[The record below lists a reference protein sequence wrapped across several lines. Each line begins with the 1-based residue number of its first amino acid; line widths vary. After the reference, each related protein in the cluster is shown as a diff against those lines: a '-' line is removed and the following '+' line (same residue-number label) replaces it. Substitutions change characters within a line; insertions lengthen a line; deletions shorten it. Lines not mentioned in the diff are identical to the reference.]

1 MKHLT
6 SLLFL
11 ALLVSNITFAQ
22 KKDDDKK
29 AMYLSK
35 VQTLDGAISSLYS
48 VISGEKDVKR
58 DWDFFKFLF
67 KPGAKLIPSAKKDS
81 LQVVRYMS
89 PEDYI
94 NSSGKWL
101 LENGF
106 FEKEISRKV
115 EQFGNIAHVFST
127 YEAFHSESDKQ
138 PFMRGINS
146 IQLLYDNYRW
156 WIVNVYWMQE
166 SPEHPI
172 PKTYLKSN

>member
-1 MKHLT
+1 MKHFTSFLFLT
-6 SLLFL
+6 LLF
-11 ALLVSNITFAQ
+11 SNITFAQ
-22 KKDDDKK
+22 EEEDKK
-29 AMYLSK
+29 AIYLSK
-35 VQTLDGAISSLYS
+35 VQTLDGAINSLYS

-67 KPGAKLIPSAKKDS
+67 KPGAKLIPSAKKDC
-81 LQVVRYMS
+81 LHVVRYMA
-89 PEDYI
+89 PDDYI

-115 EQFGNIAHVFST
+115 EQFGNIAQVFSS
-127 YEAFHSESDKQ
+127 YEAFHSESDAQ

-146 IQLLYDNYRW
+146 IQLLYDNQRW

-166 SPEHPI
+166 SAEHPI
-172 PKTYLKSN
+172 PEVYLKKE

>member
-6 SLLFL
+6 SLLFFT
-11 ALLVSNITFAQ
+11 LLISNITFAQ
-22 KKDDDKK
+22 EEDNKQ
-29 AMYLSK
+29 ALYLEK
-35 VQTLDGAISSLYS
+35 VQTLDSAINSLYS
-48 VISGEKDVKR
+48 VISGEKEVKR

-81 LQVVRYMS
+81 LYVARYLS

-115 EQFGNIAHVFST
+115 DTFGNIAQVFST
-127 YEAFHSESDKQ
+127 YEAFHSESDAQ

-146 IQLLYDNYRW
+146 IQLLYDNQRW

-166 SPEHPI
+166 TPEHPI
-172 PKTYLKSN
+172 PEIYLKK

>member
-6 SLLFL
+6 SLLFIT
-11 ALLVSNITFAQ
+11 LLFSTISFAQ
-22 KKDDDKK
+22 EKEGNKE
-29 AMYLSK
+29 ALYLEK
-35 VQTLDGAISSLYS
+35 VQTLDGTIHSLYS
-48 VISGEKDVKR
+48 VISGEKEVKR

-81 LQVVRYMS
+81 LYVVRYMS
-89 PEDYI
+89 PEDYV

-106 FEKEISRKV
+106 FEKEISRRV

-127 YEAFHSESDKQ
+127 YEAFHSESDEQ

-146 IQLLYDNYRW
+146 VQFLYDNQRW
-156 WIVNVYWMQE
+156 WIVNIYWMQE
-166 SPEHPI
+166 SPKHPI
-172 PKTYLKSN
+172 PEVYLKD

>member
-11 ALLVSNITFAQ
+11 ALLVSNPTFAQ
-22 KKDDDKK
+22 EEENKE
-29 AMYLSK
+29 ALYLSK
-35 VQTLDGAISSLYS
+35 VQTLDDAINSLYS

-81 LQVVRYMS
+81 LYVARYLS

-127 YEAFHSESDKQ
+127 YEAFNSESDEA

-146 IQLLYDNYRW
+146 IQLLYDNQRW
-156 WIVNVYWMQE
+156 WILNVYWMQE
-166 SPEHPI
+166 SAEHPI
-172 PKTYLKSN
+172 PEVYLNKE

>member
-11 ALLVSNITFAQ
+11 TLLFSNITFAQ
-22 KKDDDKK
+22 DEEDKK
-29 AMYLSK
+29 ALYLSK
-35 VQTLDGAISSLYS
+35 VQTLDGTINSLYS
-48 VISGEKDVKR
+48 VISGEKEEKR

-81 LQVVRYMS
+81 LYVARYLS
-89 PEDYI
+89 PDDYI

-106 FEKEISRKV
+106 IEKEISRKV

-127 YEAFHSESDKQ
+127 YEAYNSESDKQ

-166 SPEHPI
+166 SPENPI
-172 PKTYLKSN
+172 PSEYLKKE

>member
-6 SLLFL
+6 SLLFI
-11 ALLVSNITFAQ
+11 ALLFSTISFAQ
-22 KKDDDKK
+22 EEEDKK
-29 AMYLSK
+29 AIYLSK
-35 VQTLDGAISSLYS
+35 VQTLDGTINSLYS
-48 VISGEKDVKR
+48 VISGEKSVER

-81 LQVVRYMS
+81 LYVVRYLS
-89 PEDYI
+89 PDDYI

-115 EQFGNIAHVFST
+115 DTFGNIAQVFCT
-127 YEAFHSESDKQ
+127 YEAFHSESDEV

-146 IQLLYDNYRW
+146 IQLLYDNQRW

-166 SPEHPI
+166 NPENPI
-172 PKTYLKSN
+172 PSEYLEKQ